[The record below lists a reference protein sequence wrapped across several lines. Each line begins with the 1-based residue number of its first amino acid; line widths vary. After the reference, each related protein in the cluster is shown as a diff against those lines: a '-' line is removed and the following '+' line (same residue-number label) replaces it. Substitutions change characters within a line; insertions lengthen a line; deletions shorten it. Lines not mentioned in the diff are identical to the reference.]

1 MAIFRTLILLALAGA
16 GAVESQGPIL
26 EDSVQIRLNDSPRH
40 QEWVKVKSGDHL
52 VEAFL
57 VFPEVPHKALAVLV
71 IHENKGLTDW
81 VRGVADR
88 LAEEGYIAIAPD
100 LLSGKGPKGGGTSSF
115 QSEDEARTAIYTL
128 DEEQVLGDLDA
139 VADYVVGLPAANGE
153 VVVGGFCWGG
163 SRSFLFATHRKDL
176 GAAFVFYGEAPESPE
191 AIGRIACPVY
201 GFYGGT
207 DNRINSGIPAVEAL
221 MAESSKRYEP
231 VIYEGAGHAFMRK
244 GEASGAAEAERA
256 SRAAAW
262 NRWLALLKSEPAN
275 DESESE

>member
-1 MAIFRTLILLALAGA
+1 MNALIRTSILLALAGV
-16 GAVESQGPIL
+16 GADESQGPIL
-26 EDSVQIRLNDSPRH
+26 EDSVQMRLNDSPRH
-40 QEWVKVKSGDHL
+40 QEWVKVKSGDHS
-52 VEAFL
+52 VEAVL
-57 VFPEVPHKALAVLV
+57 VFPEVSHKALAVLV

-128 DEEQVLGDLDA
+128 EEEHVLGDLDA
-139 VADYVVGLPAANGE
+139 VADYVVGLPAANGK

-163 SRSFLFATHRKDL
+163 SSSFLYATHRKDL
-176 GAAFVFYGEAPESPE
+176 GAAFVFYGGAPQSPE

-207 DNRINSGIPAVEAL
+207 DNRINSGIPVTEDL
-221 MAESSKRYEP
+221 MAKAGKRYEP

-244 GEASGAAEAERA
+244 GEESGAAEA
-256 SRAAAW
+256 SRVSRSAAW
-262 NRWLALLKSEPAN
+262 KRWLSLLNSEPVKSE
-275 DESESE
+275 